1 MSMLN
6 LRLALAC
13 ALILGS
19 PAFGALTAAHAQDTQ
34 RFRTDK
40 VEVIVETV
48 ARNLQ
53 NPWGLAFLPD
63 SRMLV
68 TEKPGRLRIVDAEGH
83 LSEPI
88 KGLPPIAARGQGGLL
103 DVALDPDF
111 AQNRLVYLSFA
122 EDRGEGRAG
131 TSVARGRLSD
141 NGTALE
147 ALSVV
152 FRQEPSYTGNNHW
165 GSRLVFDRDGQLF
178 VTLGERFD
186 LRNQAQ
192 NPANHLGK
200 IVHIRPEGGA
210 APSNPFLNREDA
222 RPEIWSIGHRNV
234 QAAALNPA
242 TGELW
247 TVEHGARGGDEVN
260 IPQKGKN
267 YGWPVISYGVDYSGA
282 KLGEGTKKAGLEQPV
297 YFWDPSIAPSGM
309 AFYTGDKFPAWRGS
323 ILVGALAGK
332 LVSRLEVGGNRVT
345 GEERM
350 LQNLGE
356 RIRDV
361 RQGPDGFVYLLTDAR
376 DGRILRMRP
385 AS

>member
-1 MSMLN
+1 MLSP
-6 LRLALAC
+6 RLALAC
-13 ALILGS
+13 ALTL
-19 PAFGALTAAHAQDTQ
+19 GALPSALAQDTQ

-48 ARNLQ
+48 ARDLQ

-63 SRMLV
+63 NRLLV
-68 TEKPGRLRIVDAEGH
+68 TERPGRLRLVDQAGN

-88 KGLPPIAARGQGGLL
+88 TGLPRIAARGQGGLL
-103 DVALDPDF
+103 DVALDPNF
-111 AQNRLVYLSFA
+111 AQNRFVYLSYA

-141 NGTALE
+141 NGAALE
-147 ALSVV
+147 ALQVI
-152 FRQEPSYTGNNHW
+152 FRQEPAHTGNNHW
-165 GSRLVFDRDGQLF
+165 GSRLVFDRQGNLF
-178 VTLGERFD
+178 VTLGDRYD

-192 NPANHLGK
+192 NPANHIGK
-200 IVHIRPEGGA
+200 IVHIKPDGSA
-210 APSNPFLNREDA
+210 APGNPFLNREDA
-222 RPEIWSIGHRNV
+222 RPEIWSLGHRNL
-234 QAAALNPA
+234 QSAALHPT

-267 YGWPVISYGVDYSGA
+267 YGWPIISYGVDYSGA
-282 KLGEGTKKAGLEQPV
+282 KLGEGTKKEGLEQPV
-297 YFWDPSIAPSGM
+297 YYWDPSIAPSGM

-332 LVSRLEVGGNRVT
+332 LVSRLETNGNRVT

-361 RQGPDGFVYLLTDAR
+361 RQGPDGFVYLLTDSR
-376 DGRILRMRP
+376 TGRILRMKP
-385 AS
+385 AT

>member
-1 MSMLN
+1 MLSP
-6 LRLALAC
+6 RIALAC
-13 ALILGS
+13 ALALGAAPS
-19 PAFGALTAAHAQDTQ
+19 ALAQDTQ

-48 ARNLQ
+48 ARNLE

-63 SRMLV
+63 NRMLV
-68 TEKPGRLRIVDAEGH
+68 TERPGRLRITDANGN
-83 LSEPI
+83 LSEPLQ
-88 KGLPPIAARGQGGLL
+88 GVPRVAARGQGGLL
-103 DVALDPDF
+103 DVAIDPNF

-131 TSVARGRLSD
+131 TSVARGRLNAD
-141 NGTALE
+141 GTALE
-147 ALSVV
+147 AVQII
-152 FRQEPSYTGNNHW
+152 FRQEPAHTGPNHW
-165 GSRLVFDRDGQLF
+165 GSRLVFDRDGNLF
-178 VTLGERFD
+178 VTLGDRFD
-186 LRNQAQ
+186 LRAQAQ

-200 IVHIRPEGGA
+200 IVHIKPDGGA
-210 APSNPFLNREDA
+210 APGNPFLNREDA
-222 RPEIWSIGHRNV
+222 KPEIWSLGHRNL
-234 QAAALNPA
+234 QSAALHPT

-260 IPQKGKN
+260 IPQKGRN

-282 KLGEGTKKAGLEQPV
+282 KIGEGTKKAGLEQPV
-297 YFWDPSIAPSGM
+297 YYWDPSIAPSGM

-332 LVSRLEVGGNRVT
+332 LVSRLETNGNRVT

-350 LQNLGE
+350 LQQLGE

-361 RQGPDGFVYLLTDAR
+361 RQGPDGLVYLLTDSR
-376 DGRILRMRP
+376 NGRILRMKP
-385 AS
+385 AT

>member
-1 MSMLN
+1 MLK
-6 LRLALAC
+6 LRIALAC
-13 ALILGS
+13 VLTL
-19 PAFGALTAAHAQDTQ
+19 GALPPALAQDTQ

-48 ARNLQ
+48 ARDLQ

-63 SRMLV
+63 NRMLV
-68 TEKPGRLRIVDAEGH
+68 TERAGRLRIVEANGS

-88 KGLPPIAARGQGGLL
+88 EGLPRIAVRGQAGLL
-103 DVALDPDF
+103 DVALDPSF

-131 TSVARGRLSD
+131 TSVARARLSD
-141 NGTALE
+141 NGRALE
-147 ALSVV
+147 SLNVI
-152 FRQEPSYTGNNHW
+152 FRQEPSHTGNNHW
-165 GSRLVFDRDGQLF
+165 GSRLVFDRDGNLF
-178 VTLGERFD
+178 VTLGDRFD

-192 NPANHLGK
+192 NPANHIGK
-200 IVHIRPEGGA
+200 IVHIKPDGSA
-210 APSNPFLNREDA
+210 APGNPFLNREDA
-222 RPEIWSIGHRNV
+222 RPEIWSIGHRNL
-234 QAAALNPA
+234 QSAALHPT

-282 KLGEGTKKAGLEQPV
+282 KIGEGTKKTGLEQPV
-297 YFWDPSIAPSGM
+297 YYWDPSIAPSGM

-323 ILVGALAGK
+323 VLVGALAGK
-332 LVSRLEVGGNRVT
+332 LVSRLETNGNRVT

-350 LQNLGE
+350 LQQLGE

-361 RQGPDGFVYLLTDAR
+361 RQGPDGFVYLLTDSR
-376 DGRILRMRP
+376 NGRILRMKP
-385 AS
+385 AT